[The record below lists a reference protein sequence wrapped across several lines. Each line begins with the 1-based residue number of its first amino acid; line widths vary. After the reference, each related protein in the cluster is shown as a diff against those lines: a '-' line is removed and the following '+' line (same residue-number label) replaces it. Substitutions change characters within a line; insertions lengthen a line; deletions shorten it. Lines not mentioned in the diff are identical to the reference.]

1 MRNARLAAACAA
13 ALCST
18 AVLAAGPFDGFKG
31 KMKEGLYEMKMDMEM
46 PGMPGGMG
54 KQSHTMQQCVTAK
67 DIEGGK
73 MGGGK
78 DQMPK
83 DCEVKDMKM
92 SGNTASYKMVCKG
105 DMNMTSDVNMTFTD
119 TGYRMDQKMTMNQG
133 GQAMNMNSKVESKYL
148 GPCKK

>member
-1 MRNARLAAACAA
+1 MRNVFLAAACAA
-13 ALCST
+13 ALCAT
-18 AVLAAGPFDGFKG
+18 AASAGPFDGFKG

-54 KQSHTMQQCVTAK
+54 KQSHTMQHCVTAQ

-73 MGGGK
+73 MGGK

-83 DCEVKDMKM
+83 DCEIKDMKM
-92 SGNTASYKMVCKG
+92 SGNSATYKMVCKG
-105 DMNMTSDVNMTFTD
+105 QMNMTADVNMTFND
-119 TGYRMDQKMTMNQG
+119 SGYRMDQKVAMNQG
-133 GQAMNMNSKVESKYL
+133 GQVMNMTHRIDSKYL